1 MYFGTIGFARL
12 FGHDLLCFHIR
23 NTLVY
28 PAYRLILFHGL
39 DVHND
44 FRVGDIE
51 QLCAP
56 SVLNAQRIVRHRK
69 DRRFHTVDHVLVRL
83 KRDFFRLYPFEQFIV
98 RKTAC
103 FPLVKT
109 AGMAVFKKHSRF
121 AFAEQLGTQ
130 PALIDLRRHVDCRIF
145 QIQFVSAIQHDII
158 IGYVLFPDIV
168 QAVDGVDALA
178 QNTVFDRLHIVRIHT
193 LTNVVQPPEKFACEG
208 VQIYG
213 AVDFYDVRALIA
225 VDKF

>member
-1 MYFGTIGFARL
+1 M
-12 FGHDLLCFHIR
+12 
-23 NTLVY
+23 
-28 PAYRLILFHGL
+28 
-39 DVHND
+39 HND
-44 FRVGDIE
+44 FRVGNIK

-83 KRDFFRLYPFEQFIV
+83 ERDFFRLYPFEQFLV
-98 RKTAC
+98 RKTTC

-130 PALIDLRRHVDCRIF
+130 AALIDLRRYVDCRIF
-145 QIQFVSAIQHDII
+145 QIQFDPAIQHDII

-193 LTNVVQPPEKFACEG
+193 LTNIVQPSEKFACEG

-225 VDKF
+225 VDEF

>member
-1 MYFGTIGFARL
+1 
-12 FGHDLLCFHIR
+12 
-23 NTLVY
+23 
-28 PAYRLILFHGL
+28 
-39 DVHND
+39 
-44 FRVGDIE
+44 
-51 QLCAP
+51 
-56 SVLNAQRIVRHRK
+56 
-69 DRRFHTVDHVLVRL
+69 
-83 KRDFFRLYPFEQFIV
+83 
-98 RKTAC
+98 
-103 FPLVKT
+103 
-109 AGMAVFKKHSRF
+109 MAVFKKHSRF

-130 PALIDLRRHVDCRIF
+130 AALIDLRRYVDCRIF

-158 IGYVLFPDIV
+158 IGYVLFPDVV

-225 VDKF
+225 VDKFQGVGKIIDVDVLLHGVFNTEVLLSDLDDPAERAARVFNKTVIPDAFERNERVHTLLCQFCSSRIFLFGE